1 MKKILPSVLIALAIL
16 LYLASAPQDQSTADV
31 LLSDTRITHIL
42 YGDETGGGHLH
53 GTGTPCKS
61 EFPADWNE
69 EKIIQ
74 TTKSIAAN
82 DNLNW
87 RQEQNGYFVTEDMTD
102 GVNVRVVLDPQRSY
116 IITAYPTNVP
126 RNPCPAND
134 N

>member
-1 MKKILPSVLIALAIL
+1 MKKTLPTVLIALALL
-16 LYLASAPQDQSTADV
+16 LYLIGAPQDQSTADV
-31 LLSDTRITHIL
+31 SLSEARAVHIL
-42 YGDETGGGHLH
+42 YGDESGGGHLY

-69 EKIIQ
+69 DKIIQ
-74 TTKSIAAN
+74 TTKHIAAN

-87 RQEQNGYFVTEDMTD
+87 RQEHNGYFVTENMID
-102 GVNVRVVLDPQRSY
+102 GVNVRVVLDPQRSN